1 MNRTARS
8 HIPSLATRA
17 SAVTLVVAGMLA
29 GCSADLGGAQPSTA
43 TSPGGG
49 PGVPTTLVTART
61 TPSTDPGPTNPQPP
75 NTSDGTG
82 PRIGGFG
89 SARLA
94 FFGDCPE
101 LLGYLQAAALE
112 RVTAWGLGGGGM
124 YDARAGDDVMESA
137 AEATMAP
144 AAMDDSSAPVAGAV
158 PDAGGGPTYSGT
170 NTQEVGVDEGDMVET
185 NGTHVFV
192 AGQDGVRIVDVA
204 SAQVVERVDVP
215 EGSHQLLLDGTRLLV
230 VTQPYTGVEDTITSL
245 FDVTDPDRPELLR
258 RSHLEGRLI
267 ASRSIDG
274 QARLVLTSA
283 LANRLPFVF
292 PTEFGLDEQR
302 SLEANQA
309 VIRESTIDDWLPR
322 YFDEA
327 GDGTFG
333 AIDTSLDCATVAAPR
348 DFAGLGISWIAS
360 LDLRAGTSP
369 VGAAGVV
376 SNGETVYASATSIYL
391 ATVPWEW
398 NVDGSQNTQPPTLI
412 HRFDLGDGGAAAY
425 VASGEIEGRLLNQF
439 AMSELNGDLRVA
451 STRDDWSGAGQSE
464 SFVHVLRA
472 EGDEL
477 VVVGKVGGLGLTE
490 QIYAVRFL
498 GSTAYV
504 VTFRQT
510 DPLYVVDL
518 SDPTNPVVAGELKIP
533 GYSAYLHPVGDG
545 LLLGV
550 GQNADLDGR
559 TSGTQM
565 SLFDVSDPAN
575 PRQIST
581 LPIGGYSEAEWDHKA
596 FLYWAADGTIVIP
609 VSPMWD
615 GCGPAVDCLAADVTS
630 QAGGVIVAQLQG
642 RELVGRGVIQHESTS
657 NNGCW
662 NPLQRSMVID
672 SELVTIG
679 LDQIQFTD
687 RATLT
692 PRDGVSWGN
701 ADQYGCAYYME
712 G

>member
-472 EGDEL
+472 EGDEKSL
-477 VVVGKVGGLGLTE
+477 R
-490 QIYAVRFL
+490 YAR
-498 GSTAYV
+498 
-504 VTFRQT
+504 
-510 DPLYVVDL
+510 
-518 SDPTNPVVAGELKIP
+518 
-533 GYSAYLHPVGDG
+533 
-545 LLLGV
+545 
-550 GQNADLDGR
+550 
-559 TSGTQM
+559 
-565 SLFDVSDPAN
+565 
-575 PRQIST
+575 
-581 LPIGGYSEAEWDHKA
+581 
-596 FLYWAADGTIVIP
+596 
-609 VSPMWD
+609 
-615 GCGPAVDCLAADVTS
+615 C
-630 QAGGVIVAQLQG
+630 
-642 RELVGRGVIQHESTS
+642 
-657 NNGCW
+657 
-662 NPLQRSMVID
+662 
-672 SELVTIG
+672 
-679 LDQIQFTD
+679 
-687 RATLT
+687 
-692 PRDGVSWGN
+692 
-701 ADQYGCAYYME
+701 
-712 G
+712 